1 MEAPGTILMFL
12 RTFPTKQPLKHN
24 VLEIGGEP
32 KQKGQT
38 FPVKMR
44 KKMCENMKNPII
56 EVKLVY
62 KKILNWKCGWIW
74 RSAVG
79 FCGF

>member
-1 MEAPGTILMFL
+1 
-12 RTFPTKQPLKHN
+12 
-24 VLEIGGEP
+24 
-32 KQKGQT
+32 
-38 FPVKMR
+38 
-44 KKMCENMKNPII
+44 MCENIKNPII